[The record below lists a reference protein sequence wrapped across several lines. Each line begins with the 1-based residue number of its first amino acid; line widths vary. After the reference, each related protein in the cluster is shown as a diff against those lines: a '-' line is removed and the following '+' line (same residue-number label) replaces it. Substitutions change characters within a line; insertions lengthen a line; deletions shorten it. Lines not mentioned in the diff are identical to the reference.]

1 MRLRSVILLLWPVLF
16 LLPSATAQKRV
27 FATVDP
33 NAAALNY
40 GADTYDPTTGTI
52 SPLPTGPSLRLK
64 ESKGK
69 LNVAREKHIAVRIGD
84 GRVIVAG
91 GYHNRYLKSFEM
103 FNPTTGVFTI
113 SDEEMS
119 STRSGAAAVLMQ
131 GGSVLVAGGYNGSY
145 LSSADI
151 FDPTTETFHAS
162 SNSMQTARQNPTAT
176 RLSDGKALVV
186 GGFNGSFINS
196 AELFDPASSSFIYTS
211 GYMDDAREGH
221 TATLL
226 SDGRVLVTGGCNNS
240 DSSKIICDKYLNTA
254 EIYDPSEDTFSPTGA
269 MNASRSNHTATL
281 LADGKVLITGGTN
294 GTATLATAEIYD
306 PTTGKFTVVSDMG
319 AARMNHTA
327 SILPNGTVLIAG
339 GQSDTH
345 LSSAEIFT
353 PAAGSFTTLST
364 SLSVPRSMHTAT
376 VLADGRVLFTGGENG
391 SLLVFDVNYQTPTD
405 NISPNIVF
413 SSDSQ
418 TGFVPYTGSG
428 VVVAFS
434 VAAEP
439 VINRI
444 VTGGKPAFMTP
455 LPDGKT
461 MAVVSVL
468 DNKIFIIDMVALSLK
483 STYSFTGEFGFG
495 SILTL
500 SPDGSTGYIS
510 STSTGE
516 VIKFDVATGKESG
529 RLTGMKAPA
538 QITVTKDGKTLLIV
552 DTSANEVVFADS
564 SSMTS
569 KYKMTPMV
577 GYPTASF
584 TIFNK
589 AVLNLDE
596 TQGVI
601 ASQDLAVG
609 STCSGN
615 ALFIFTPSTGAI
627 VDIGAVG
634 CTPGF
639 TTLLPTGSYWL
650 VLGRN
655 SMSFVP
661 TWWPA
666 NPNVVPISQGE
677 TLSSANVVVSPGSK
691 YAFYALASADLVF
704 QQDIGTGAVVGSF
717 AVGDDPNEVMDQAS
731 SIAITPN
738 GWALAVLNFA
748 SNELNLLVGN
758 SEFRQTKYFS
768 EKDEF
773 TGLSLVNLSNNP
785 VNMAVTLLT
794 NAGEPYASSTTTNST
809 ATTANFPNPYKFTLL
824 PNAQQSLDVATLF
837 NLDTTIVNQGRLF
850 VTSEQPSVAG
860 FSMTGKV
867 RSSFLN
873 TYLSS
878 VFANPFATDYGQTL
892 HNFIIPE
899 IPIPSSTTTAT
910 EELSFVN
917 PNYNASFYNVTHYAA
932 DGTVMETRT
941 DQAIS
946 GSSRETKKVTD
957 LITSSQTGAVVIIG
971 GFDSASTK
979 STADIFV
986 MGSSIFGSTNGALS
1000 KARQGHTATL
1010 LQNNKVLVVGGKNG
1024 STILKS
1030 AELYT
1035 PGNGT
1040 FHPPAATMKYERYRH
1055 TATLLSNGQV
1065 LIAGGQSSKSIN
1077 RTAEIYDVVD
1087 DAFKPT
1093 AGLMT
1098 SARDAHTATLL
1109 NNGKVL
1115 IAGGIS
1121 EIGIASKAEL
1131 YDQDSSLFQATGRMN
1146 VARVFHTAIKLPD
1159 GNVLIAG
1166 GYNGAY
1172 LSSAELYDPSTE
1184 VFTTISPMTV
1194 ERSKHTCT
1202 LLSNGTVLIAG
1213 GINSSGILNSAEI
1226 YDPQFRTFTPTEGPM
1241 TATRYSHTATLLNDD
1256 TSGKNNNKVLV
1267 AGGFGNNSTDADD
1280 KDATNDEPHI
1290 LSSAEY
1296 YNPVTKQFV
1305 RTSESMTSARQG
1317 HTATLLL
1324 SDDQG
1329 YLRVKSPIGL
1339 LLSEIYNV
1347 GGASAAVN
1355 GLNIDKNVGIK
1366 KLYSPQFLITPS
1378 FQTYVNI
1385 INGNQDNVAILALTL
1400 HTSDGQVLSTP
1411 LIRTLSANAQI
1422 KGSLWDIFN
1431 NAPSLLNKS
1440 GWFEVSSS
1448 ADQIVGTL
1456 TITNPHDDFRATYEL
1471 SGSPLSHF
1479 VYPLVVEDSLYQ
1491 TGINL
1496 LNTSDQN
1503 ASVQMEL
1510 WGPGGT
1516 LDASVTIM
1524 IAPNM
1529 SKSASLTDFF
1539 PGMQPHQTGNVRI
1552 LSSQPLYSFATM
1564 YARDMKFI
1572 SSMAP
1577 VRYPE

>member
-1 MRLRSVILLLWPVLF
+1 VLF
-16 LLPSATAQKRV
+16 LIPSATAQKRV

-33 NAAALNY
+33 NAAALNGNSDIY
-40 GADTYDPTTGTI
+40 NPATGKIAPLTGA
-52 SPLPTGPSLRLK
+52 SPQV
-64 ESKGK
+64 GK

-84 GRVIVAG
+84 GRVLIAAG
-91 GYHNRYLKSFEM
+91 YNNRYLKSFEM
-103 FNPTTGVFTI
+103 FDPTTGLFTI
-113 SDEEMS
+113 TDEVMT

-131 GGSVLVAGGYNGSY
+131 GGSVLIAGGYNGNY

-162 SNSMQTARQNPTAT
+162 TSSMQTARQNPTAT
-176 RLSDGKALVV
+176 RLSDGKVLVV
-186 GGFNGSFINS
+186 GGFNGAFINS
-196 AELFDPASSSFIYTS
+196 AELFDPADSSFTYTS

-240 DSSKIICDKYLNTA
+240 DSSKIICDKYLSTA
-254 EIYDPSEDTFSPTGA
+254 EIYDPTEDTFTATGA
-269 MNASRSNHTATL
+269 MNSPRSNHTATL
-281 LADGKVLITGGTN
+281 LPDGRVLITGGAN

-306 PTTGKFTVVSDMG
+306 PTTEKFTAVSSMG

-327 SILPNGTVLIAG
+327 SILANGTVLIAG

-353 PAAGSFTTLST
+353 PAAGSFATLST

-376 VLADGRVLFTGGENG
+376 VLTDGSVLFAGGENAD
-391 SLLVFDVNYQTPTD
+391 LLIFDVNYQSASD
-405 NISPNIVF
+405 NVSPNIVF
-413 SSDSQ
+413 SPDSQ

-428 VVVAFS
+428 VIVAFS
-434 VAAEP
+434 VASEP
-439 VINRI
+439 VVKRI
-444 VTGGKPAFMTP
+444 VTGGRPAYMTL

-468 DNKIFIIDMVALSLK
+468 DNKIFIIDTVALTVK
-483 STYSFTGEFGFG
+483 STYSFTGEFAFG

-500 SPDGSTGYIS
+500 SPDGSTGYVS

-516 VIKFDVATGKESG
+516 VIKFDVATGRELG

-552 DTSANEVVFADS
+552 DTSTNEVVFADS

-569 KYKMTPMV
+569 KYKMSPLV
-577 GYPTASF
+577 DYPTASF

-601 ASQDLAVG
+601 ASQDLATG
-609 STCSGN
+609 STCSAN
-615 ALFIFTPSTGAI
+615 TLFIFNPSTGAI
-627 VDIGAVG
+627 IDIGAVG

-639 TTLLPTGSYWL
+639 TTLMPTGSYWL
-650 VLGRN
+650 VLGQD
-655 SMSFVP
+655 SMSFVSS
-661 TWWPA
+661 WWPG
-666 NPNVVPISQGE
+666 NPTIVPISQGA
-677 TLSSANVVVSPGSK
+677 TLSSANIVISPDTR

-717 AVGDDPNEVMDQAS
+717 AVGDDPNEAMDQAS

-758 SEFRQTKYFS
+758 SEFRQTKYIS

-773 TGLSLVNLSNNP
+773 TGLSLVNLSNSP
-785 VNMAVTLLT
+785 VNMAVTLLN
-794 NAGEPYASSTTTNST
+794 NAGTPYTSSQTTSST
-809 ATTANFPNPYKFTLL
+809 ATTTKIPNPYKFTLQ

-837 NLDTTIVNQGRLF
+837 DLDTTIENQGRLF

-873 TYLSS
+873 SFLSS
-878 VFANPFATDYGQTL
+878 VFANPFAVDYGQTL

-910 EELSFVN
+910 EEFSFVN
-917 PNYNASFYNVTHYAA
+917 PNYNASYYDVTHYAA
-932 DGTVMETRT
+932 DGTVMETKT
-941 DQAIS
+941 TQAIS
-946 GSSRETKKVTD
+946 GSARETKKVTD
-957 LITSSQTGAVVIIG
+957 LVTSAQTGSVVIIG
-971 GFDSASTK
+971 GFDSTSTK
-979 STADIFV
+979 STADVFATA
-986 MGSSIFGSTNGALS
+986 SSVFGTANGILS

-1010 LQNNKVLVVGGKNG
+1010 LQNDKILVVGGKNG

-1035 PGNGT
+1035 PSTGI
-1040 FHPPAATMKYERYRH
+1040 FRPPAATMKYERFRH
-1055 TATLLSNGQV
+1055 TATLLSNGKV
-1065 LIAGGQSSKSIN
+1065 LIAGGQNSKSIN
-1077 RTAEIYDVVD
+1077 STAEIYDVVND
-1087 DAFKPT
+1087 TFKPA
-1093 AGLMT
+1093 AGPMT
-1098 SARDAHTATLL
+1098 SVRDAHTATLL
-1109 NNGKVL
+1109 NDGKVL
-1115 IAGGIS
+1115 IVGGIS
-1121 EIGIASKAEL
+1121 RTGVTATAEL
-1131 YDQDSSLFQATGRMN
+1131 YDQDSSLFQDAGHMS
-1146 VARVFHTAIKLPD
+1146 VARVFHTAVKLPN

-1172 LSSAELYDPSTE
+1172 LSSAELYDPSTG
-1184 VFTTISPMTV
+1184 VFTTISPMTT
-1194 ERSKHTCT
+1194 ERSKHTCV

-1213 GINSSGILNSAEI
+1213 GINSSGSLNSAEI
-1226 YDPQFRTFTPTEGPM
+1226 YDPKTRVFTPTEGPM
-1241 TATRYSHTATLLNDD
+1241 TATRYAHTATLLNDD
-1256 TSGKNNNKVLV
+1256 TSGNNNNRVLV
-1267 AGGFGNNSTDADD
+1267 AGGFGNDSTDAED
-1280 KDATNDEPHI
+1280 KDTTNDDPHI
-1290 LSSAEY
+1290 LKSGEY

-1305 RTSESMTSARQG
+1305 KTSESMTDAREG
-1317 HTATLLL
+1317 HTATLML

-1329 YLRVKSPIGL
+1329 YLRVTSTIGL
-1339 LLSEIYNV
+1339 LFSEIYNV
-1347 GGASAAVN
+1347 GGASASIN
-1355 GLNIDKNVGIK
+1355 GINVDKYVGIK

-1378 FQTYVNI
+1378 FQTYLDI
-1385 INGNQDNVAILALTL
+1385 INANQDNAATITVTL
-1400 HTSDGQVLSTP
+1400 HASDGHVLSAP
-1411 LIRTLSANAQI
+1411 LVRTLSINAQL
-1422 KGSLWDIFN
+1422 KGNLWDIFN
-1431 NAPSLLNKS
+1431 NDPSLLNKS
-1440 GWFEVSSS
+1440 GWFEVSSNV
-1448 ADQIVGTL
+1448 DQVVGTL
-1456 TITNPHDDFRATYEL
+1456 TFTNPEDDFRATYEL
-1471 SGSPLSHF
+1471 SGTALRHF

-1510 WGPGGT
+1510 WGPSGT
-1516 LDASVTIM
+1516 LDANVTIM
-1524 IAPNM
+1524 LAPHT

-1552 LSSQPLYSFATM
+1552 LSSPNLPLHSFATM

-1577 VRYPE
+1577 VKYPE